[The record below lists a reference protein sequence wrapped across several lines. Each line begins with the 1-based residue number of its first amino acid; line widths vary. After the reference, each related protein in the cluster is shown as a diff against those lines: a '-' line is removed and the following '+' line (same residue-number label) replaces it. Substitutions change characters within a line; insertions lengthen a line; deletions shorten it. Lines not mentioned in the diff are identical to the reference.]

1 MDEKKVEVDL
11 RLINAIVGYLGKKPF
26 EEVFEFINELQKQVQ
41 PQLADSA
48 KKEG

>member
-1 MDEKKVEVDL
+1 MDDKKVEVDL

-41 PQLADSA
+41 PQLE

>member
-26 EEVFEFINELQKQVQ
+26 EEVFEFINELQKQVH